1 MFGINTGEI
10 VVLLLIL
17 IAIVAGIGLLARRR
31 RQ

>member
-17 IAIVAGIGLLARRR
+17 IAIVGGIGLLARRR